1 MMTTEELNLKLS
13 KILVR
18 KRLTIGTC
26 ESCTAGRIASALTS
40 LDGAS
45 RYFRGSILTYATEL
59 KTKLLGLPAEQIEKH
74 DVVSSYVAKKMA
86 LAALSILETDIAIGI
101 TGYAGA
107 TGGTLVS
114 PAGTVWIAA
123 AFKGKDPC
131 AKPKVYTKVL
141 HLSGNRLENLTG
153 AVNASLQLVLRY
165 LL

>member
-1 MMTTEELNLKLS
+1 MTAEELNLKLS

-26 ESCTAGRIASALTS
+26 ESCTAGRIASVLTS

-45 RYFRGSILTYATEL
+45 RYFRGSLLTYATPL
-59 KTKLLGLPAEQIEKH
+59 KTKLLGIPAEQIEKH

-107 TGGTLVS
+107 TGGSEIS

-123 AFKGKDPC
+123 AFKEKDPC

-141 HLSGNRLENLTG
+141 HLSGSRLENLST
-153 AVNASLQLVLRY
+153 AVSAALQLVLRY
-165 LL
+165 LLV